1 MACRFSRLL
10 ALAIK
15 IISPTKGLNTSAQI
29 FELMQVY
36 PQGITVQELSQRLN
50 RPVSMLNL
58 CLKSLVASKKIVARK
73 NHNQWVYTRPLVK
86 IKNPISAS
94 KCLIT
99 APKIRT

>member
-29 FELMQVY
+29 FELMQFY

-58 CLKSLVASKKIVARK
+58 CLRSLVASKKIVAKK

-86 IKNPISAS
+86 IKN
-94 KCLIT
+94 CC
-99 APKIRT
+99 

>member
-29 FELMQVY
+29 FELMQFY
-36 PQGITVQELSQRLN
+36 PQGITVQELSERLN

-58 CLKSLVASKKIVARK
+58 CLKKVVARK
-73 NHNQWVYTRPLVK
+73 NHNQWVYTRPIVK
-86 IKNPISAS
+86 IKN
-94 KCLIT
+94 CC
-99 APKIRT
+99 

>member
-29 FELMQVY
+29 FELMQSY
-36 PQGITVQELSQRLN
+36 PQGITVQELSDRLN

-58 CLKSLVASKKIVARK
+58 CLKSLVASKKVVAKK
-73 NHNQWVYTRPLVK
+73 NHNQWVYTVDK
-86 IKNPISAS
+86 KGSS
-94 KCLIT
+94 VCLI
-99 APKIRT
+99 

>member
-1 MACRFSRLL
+1 MDRNKAATNKGLKACRFSRLL

-15 IISPTKGLNTSAQI
+15 IISPKKGLNTSAQI

-36 PQGITVQELSQRLN
+36 PQGITVQELSNRLN

-73 NHNQWVYTRPLVK
+73 NHNQWVYTVDQK
-86 IKNPISAS
+86 A
-94 KCLIT
+94 
-99 APKIRT
+99 